1 MATTKRASK
10 PKTRWQCSACG
21 SATSG
26 WFGQCPSCGEWNTVE
41 QFVDRPSEGSRV
53 VLSPSGGAS
62 KPVPVT
68 HAQAEAA
75 SEQRLRTGVGE
86 LDRVLG
92 GGLVPGSLVLVG
104 GAPGIG
110 KSTLL
115 LQACTGLVEQ
125 GHVVLYASGEESIAQ
140 VANRAARLRGGDFI
154 AGDERLL
161 LLAETRIDAILDAA
175 SAEVAG
181 TSSKDRRPSVLIVD
195 SVQTVYS
202 DAQDGLPGNLGQIRS
217 VTGHLLSFAKTRNV
231 PVVLVG
237 HVTKDGQLAG
247 PRLLEHMVDAVLS
260 FEGDEERATRML
272 RASKNRFGSTA
283 ELGVFEMT
291 GRGLKEIPNPSEAFL
306 ADHAR
311 DREQPIGS
319 VVTASLEG
327 SRPLLLEVQALL
339 GPSPGGSPRRTCVG
353 ADPARLAMLLAVLDR
368 HAGLFVVDQDVF
380 VNVAGGMRLNEPAA
394 DLAVLLAVAGSH
406 VRKPIAHGT
415 IAVGEVG
422 LTGELRRIPRLD
434 ERLGEAAR
442 MGFTRAIVPADNK
455 RDELRLRS
463 AIEVLEVRDV
473 VEAIELAFATPG

>member
-1 MATTKRASK
+1 MATTSKRASK

-21 SATSG
+21 ATTSG
-26 WFGQCPSCGEWNTVE
+26 WFGQCPGCSEWNTIE

-53 VLSPSGGAS
+53 VLSPAGSAS
-62 KPVPVT
+62 EVIPVT
-68 HAQAEAA
+68 EAQAQAA
-75 SEQRLRTGVGE
+75 REQRLSTGVGE
-86 LDRVLG
+86 FDRVLG

-115 LQACTGLVEQ
+115 LQACAGLVEQ
-125 GHVVLYASGEESIAQ
+125 GHVVLYASGEESVAQ
-140 VANRAARLRGGDFI
+140 IANRAARLRGGEFM

-161 LLAETRIDAILDAA
+161 LMAETRIDAILDAA
-175 SAEVAG
+175 G
-181 TSSKDRRPSVLIVD
+181 RDRHDRQPAVLIVD

-202 DAQDGLPGNLGQIRS
+202 DSQDGLPGNLGQIRG

-260 FEGDEERATRML
+260 FEGDEERATRLL

-368 HAGLFVVDQDVF
+368 HASLFVVDQDVF
-380 VNVAGGMRLNEPAA
+380 VNVAGGLRLNEPAS

-406 VRKPIAHGT
+406 IRKPIARGT
-415 IAVGEVG
+415 IVVGEVG

-434 ERLGEAAR
+434 ERLAEAAR
-442 MGFTRAIVPADNK
+442 MGFTRAIVPADGK
-455 RDELRLRS
+455 REARTTR
-463 AIEVLEVRDV
+463 APIEVLEVRDV
-473 VEAIELAFATPG
+473 VEALELAFEPRVS